1 VTEQGP
7 VVGVLAL
14 QGDVREHQRVLAGC
28 GLRSTLVRRPAEL
41 AEVDALIL
49 PGGESTTM
57 SRLLVAFDLMQPLRA
72 RLAADMPAYGSCAGM
87 ILLGREIL
95 NGRLD
100 QQQLA
105 ALDVV
110 VRRNAFGRQVDSFEA
125 DLDFVGVPG
134 APVRAVFIRAP
145 WVEQAGAGVE
155 VLARVPD
162 IPAAGR
168 AAGRIV
174 AVRQGSVLATAFHPE
189 LTGDHRVHQLFA
201 EMVQRS
207 SGARVSASGRDW
219 QPRKSRYERP
229 FEMGD
234 HQAQEGRGRCQAG

>member
-1 VTEQGP
+1 MIVPEYRP
-7 VVGVLAL
+7 LVGVLAL
-14 QGDVREHQRVLAGC
+14 QGDVREHLRALGEC
-28 GLRSTLVRRPAEL
+28 GLRCVLVRRPAEL
-41 AEVDALIL
+41 AEVDALVL

-57 SRLLVAFDLMQPLRA
+57 SRLLVAFDLLEPLRA
-72 RLAADMPAYGSCAGM
+72 QLAEGMPAYGACAGM
-87 ILLGREIL
+87 ILLSRQVLDGRP
-95 NGRLD
+95 D

-105 ALDVV
+105 ALDIV

-155 VLARVPD
+155 VLATVPD
-162 IPAAGR
+162 VPAAGS

-189 LTGDHRVHQLFA
+189 LTGDLRVHQLFS
-201 EMVQRS
+201 EMVRHS
-207 SGARVSASGRDW
+207 RAVRVPG
-219 QPRKSRYERP
+219 
-229 FEMGD
+229 
-234 HQAQEGRGRCQAG
+234 